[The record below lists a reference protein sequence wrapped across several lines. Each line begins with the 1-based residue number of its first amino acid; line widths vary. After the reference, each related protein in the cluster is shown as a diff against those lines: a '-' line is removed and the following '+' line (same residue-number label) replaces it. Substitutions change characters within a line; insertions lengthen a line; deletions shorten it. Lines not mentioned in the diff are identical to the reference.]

1 MAFRLPNETHRLSV
15 VGRNGTGKTQG
26 AAWVLS
32 KKAFTKRDIPWL
44 IVDYKGD
51 ELLSAIPYAEQIDV
65 GGKIPNKGIS
75 IVHPIR
81 SEEVQERMDEW
92 FMEIHQRENV
102 GIFIDEGYMI
112 GKNGRSEAF
121 ATILT
126 QGRSKHVPA
135 IVLSQRP
142 VRIDPFVF
150 SEANFIMA
158 FDLHQPNDRKTVD
171 EYVPGYRNMQLPKY
185 HSLYFDIAAKERTI
199 LKPVPS
205 AEDILDE
212 FEFKLAPSRMRKI

>member
-44 IVDYKGD
+44 IIDYKGD
-51 ELLSAIPYAEQIDV
+51 ELLSSIPAEEIDV
-65 GGKIPNKGIS
+65 GGKIPKSGVV

-81 SEEVQERMDEW
+81 SDEIQERMDEW
-92 FMEIHQRENV
+92 FMEIHRRENV
-102 GIFIDEGYMI
+102 GLFVDEGYMI
-112 GKNGRSEAF
+112 GKNGRSEEF
-121 ATILT
+121 ATLLT
-126 QGRSKHVPA
+126 QGRSKHVP
-135 IVLSQRP
+135 IIILSQRP

-158 FDLHQPNDRKTVD
+158 FDLHQPSDRKTVD
-171 EYVPGYRNMQLPKY
+171 EYVPGYRALSLPRY
-185 HSLYFDIAAKERTI
+185 HSLWFDVAAKERTI
-199 LKPVPS
+199 LTPVPS
-205 AEDILDE
+205 ADEILDD
-212 FEFKLAPSRMRKI
+212 FDYKLSRRKNVI